1 MQSPVRR
8 RLTRILVALGLVS
21 LIALPAAAPV
31 GAADP
36 VVLKVGTVQD
46 LDAMNPYLTEYYVG
60 WEVFGLNYQGLVDFG
75 RNAEPIGGFAKSWAP
90 DGNTRTVKIDPD
102 LKWADGAPPTS
113 QDARRALQTLLDIQK
128 GDRRHVG
135 GGDLRPYPTH
145 APAKP

>member
-75 RNAEPIGGFAKSWAP
+75 RNAEPIGGVAKAWTP
-90 DGNTRTVKIDPD
+90 DGKTRAVKNQPD
-102 LKWADGAPPTS
+102 LKWADRAPATPP
-113 QDARRALQTLLDIQK
+113 DARRA
-128 GDRRHVG
+128 
-135 GGDLRPYPTH
+135 PPTMLH
-145 APAKP
+145 H